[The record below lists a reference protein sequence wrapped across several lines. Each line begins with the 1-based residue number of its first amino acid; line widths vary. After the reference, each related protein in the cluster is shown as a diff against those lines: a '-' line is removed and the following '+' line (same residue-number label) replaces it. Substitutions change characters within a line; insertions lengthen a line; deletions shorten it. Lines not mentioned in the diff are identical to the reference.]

1 MSALAGLTDE
11 ALKAEIDSARY
22 FAAAAWNGAKRAAR
36 GRVEAKHHLAGPLTR
51 GWIGYYQLHRLGLA
65 DEMRM
70 YLSAR
75 ALYRARI
82 AAATAELT
90 RRRDQHRLAA

>member
-1 MSALAGLTDE
+1 MSALAGLSDD
-11 ALKAEIDSARY
+11 ALNAEIAGARY
-22 FAAAAWNGAKRAAR
+22 FAAAAWARAKSAARQRTEAKRR
-36 GRVEAKHHLAGPLTR
+36 LAGPLTR
-51 GWIGYYQLHRLGLA
+51 GWIGYYRLRRSGLA

-82 AAATAELT
+82 AAAEAELV
-90 RRRDQHRLAA
+90 RRRAQRLLAA